1 MIHIRVSL
9 SVSSRIS
16 PLSFAAS
23 LKQWSQAYQT
33 SHIIFLKVLGFANCP
48 DVSSATFIAI
58 ATSTAGKCPSV
69 SLKISNCFTL
79 TNSGL
84 SLASL
89 LASSD
94 SKIPGFRLQTVL
106 TSHQKYTVSYGF
118 MLARVVTQFWT
129 AVSRLPTN
137 SPRLLFLSCHA
148 IAIPSSWK

>member
-1 MIHIRVSL
+1 MSRLEYLL
-9 SVSSRIS
+9 SVLLPVSNSGLRLTRRLTSS
-16 PLSFAAS
+16 
-23 LKQWSQAYQT
+23 
-33 SHIIFLKVLGFANCP
+33 FLKVLGFANCP

-118 MLARVVTQFWT
+118 MLARVVTQF
-129 AVSRLPTN
+129 
-137 SPRLLFLSCHA
+137 
-148 IAIPSSWK
+148 